1 MTTSNITFRT
11 NKFVNLGDLDIKLGR
26 LKLGEVLNGV
36 GKMAEDGTYVID
48 GVNRW
53 VAVHRSAR
61 GRKMG
66 LEDIGQVKY
75 ASLEEAKAAVIERWG
90 SHVG

>member
-1 MTTSNITFRT
+1 MTTSKITFRT
-11 NKFVNLGDLDIKLGR
+11 NQFVTIGDLDIKLGR
-26 LKLGEVLNGV
+26 FKLGEILNGV
-36 GKMAEDGTYVID
+36 GKMAADGTYVID

-53 VAVHRSAR
+53 IAVHRSAR
-61 GRKMG
+61 GKRMG

-75 ASLEEAKAAVIERWG
+75 SSLDEAKAAVIERWG

>member
-1 MTTSNITFRT
+1 MTTSKITFRT
-11 NKFVNLGDLDIKLGR
+11 NQFVTLGDLDIKLGR
-26 LKLGEVLNGV
+26 LKLGEILNGV

-48 GVNRW
+48 GVDRW

-61 GRKMG
+61 GKRMG
-66 LEDIGQVKY
+66 LEDIGQIKY
-75 ASLEEAKAAVIERWG
+75 ASLDEAKAAVIERWG